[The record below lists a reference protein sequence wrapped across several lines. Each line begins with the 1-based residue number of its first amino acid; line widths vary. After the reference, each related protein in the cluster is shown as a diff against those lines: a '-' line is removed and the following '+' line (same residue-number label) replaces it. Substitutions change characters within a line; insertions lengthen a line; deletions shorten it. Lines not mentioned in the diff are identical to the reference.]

1 MGKDKDTLE
10 RHLLENPAEHKEAME
25 LITGCKWDIHPAS
38 FRHYPVHI
46 PRDMGSTLSFLEQD
60 SAMLVVDP
68 ATEEEL
74 AITCTENQT
83 IPDPIMVERLMA
95 HIANQYLTRARDG
108 KKPVPIIGGVLYY
121 GDKPWT
127 VPVSLKEKLKIPG
140 TTLGSFIQDFR
151 IQVMDLGGLP
161 DQVIEN
167 MTTDLKYFAGL
178 LKAKREGRQYIVNTG
193 EIHHPVWTVKGLAY
207 LSGMEIDDEELLKM
221 IESKEE
227 YTMELAYTFLSKA
240 QADAALRAGFQHGEA
255 AGIRKGEA
263 AGIRKGEAAGI
274 RKGRTE
280 GRNRAHQLYSWLDK
294 QDRTNEYL
302 QATSSEQL
310 FEQYW
315 QEMQNSM
322 KN

>member
-1 MGKDKDTLE
+1 
-10 RHLLENPAEHKEAME
+10 
-25 LITGCKWDIHPAS
+25 
-38 FRHYPVHI
+38 
-46 PRDMGSTLSFLEQD
+46 
-60 SAMLVVDP
+60 
-68 ATEEEL
+68 
-74 AITCTENQT
+74 
-83 IPDPIMVERLMA
+83 
-95 HIANQYLTRARDG
+95 
-108 KKPVPIIGGVLYY
+108 
-121 GDKPWT
+121 
-127 VPVSLKEKLKIPG
+127 
-140 TTLGSFIQDFR
+140 
-151 IQVMDLGGLP
+151 
-161 DQVIEN
+161 
-167 MTTDLKYFAGL
+167 
-178 LKAKREGRQYIVNTG
+178 
-193 EIHHPVWTVKGLAY
+193 
-207 LSGMEIDDEELLKM
+207 
-221 IESKEE
+221 
-227 YTMELAYTFLSKA
+227 MELAYTFLSKA

>member
-1 MGKDKDTLE
+1 
-10 RHLLENPAEHKEAME
+10 
-25 LITGCKWDIHPAS
+25 
-38 FRHYPVHI
+38 
-46 PRDMGSTLSFLEQD
+46 
-60 SAMLVVDP
+60 
-68 ATEEEL
+68 
-74 AITCTENQT
+74 
-83 IPDPIMVERLMA
+83 MA

-121 GDKPWT
+121 GDKPWM

-151 IQVMDLGGLP
+151 IQVVDLGGLP

-167 MTTDLKYFAGL
+167 MTTDLRYFAGL
-178 LKAKREGRQYIVNTG
+178 LKAKREGRQYTVNTG

-240 QADAALRAGFQHGEA
+240 QADAALRAGFQD
-255 AGIRKGEA
+255 
-263 AGIRKGEAAGI
+263 GEAAGI

>member
-1 MGKDKDTLE
+1 
-10 RHLLENPAEHKEAME
+10 
-25 LITGCKWDIHPAS
+25 
-38 FRHYPVHI
+38 
-46 PRDMGSTLSFLEQD
+46 
-60 SAMLVVDP
+60 
-68 ATEEEL
+68 
-74 AITCTENQT
+74 
-83 IPDPIMVERLMA
+83 
-95 HIANQYLTRARDG
+95 
-108 KKPVPIIGGVLYY
+108 
-121 GDKPWT
+121 
-127 VPVSLKEKLKIPG
+127 
-140 TTLGSFIQDFR
+140 
-151 IQVMDLGGLP
+151 
-161 DQVIEN
+161 
-167 MTTDLKYFAGL
+167 
-178 LKAKREGRQYIVNTG
+178 
-193 EIHHPVWTVKGLAY
+193 
-207 LSGMEIDDEELLKM
+207 MEIDDEELLKM

-240 QADAALRAGFQHGEA
+240 QADAALRAGFQH
-255 AGIRKGEA
+255 GEA